1 MIAGDSN
8 HHVRGAALKHFM
20 LTLGVGLC
28 AALPFSTPGYAQ
40 DNPPPVTQT
49 TSTTTTTTTA
59 NSPADPISATFNKA
73 ASNNG
78 STATPAAGAQPANAP
93 AANPA
98 PNPNA
103 NSTDTAA
110 QNGNLPPLPTDK
122 ESLQTLTNA
131 LAADKSGIAEQDQQT
146 KAFNN
151 ALNGIFPLTP
161 EQIKEVMRRMSESQ
175 EAGRAPPA
183 PDPTATVKVE
193 NVSLEPGVTPPLIAV
208 STGYVTTV
216 NLLDVTGQ
224 PWPIQDVVVGGNFQ
238 VTGPNDGNVLRIIPQ
253 TRFGKG
259 NLSVRLV
266 GLSTPVTFRVE
277 SGGPEVYYR
286 YDARIP
292 QSGPAAK
299 QSLIDHGYAGE
310 AGNATLLAVLD
321 GMPPKDSKK
330 MIISGADGRTRGYKL
345 NDQVY
350 LRTPLTLLSPGWD
363 ASVRSADGTNV
374 YMLSD
379 TPVLMLSDNGQM
391 IRAKMSAP
399 PEDAFMPTDLKEGK
413 VTVAVNADGTVATPA
428 GAQTAATPQPL
439 ANQASLNAVT
449 QAAATGAAAGSAA
462 AQTNAQTATAPLPLN
477 RPNSNVQIYSNGSYP
492 SPGANTTNI
501 IYPNNA
507 ATTNNTNG
515 GVK

>member
-1 MIAGDSN
+1 MINGDS
-8 HHVRGAALKHFM
+8 RGETALKKVILSFG
-20 LTLGVGLC
+20 LGMC
-28 AALPFSTPGYAQ
+28 MAAAPLYAQ
-40 DNPPPVTQT
+40 DGNAPV
-49 TSTTTTTTTA
+49 
-59 NSPADPISATFNKA
+59 PADQISATFNKA
-73 ASNNG
+73 SSNNG
-78 STATPAAGAQPANAP
+78 SPATPPAPQAAQNNNQPANAP
-93 AANPA
+93 AAAPA
-98 PNPNA
+98 PNANASPN
-103 NSTDTAA
+103 DTAA
-110 QNGNLPPLPTDK
+110 AENSNLPPLPTDK

-131 LAADKSGIAEQDQQT
+131 LAADKSGITDQDQQT

-151 ALNGIFPLTP
+151 ALNGVFPLSP

-183 PDPTATVKVE
+183 PDPKPTVKVE
-193 NVSLEPGVTPPLIAV
+193 NVSLDPGVTPPLIAV

-216 NLLDVTGQ
+216 NVLDVTGQ

-238 VTGPNDGNVLRIIPQ
+238 VTGPNDANVLRIIPQ

-266 GLSTPVTFRVE
+266 GLTTPVTFRVE

-299 QSLIDHGYAGE
+299 QALIDHGYAGE
-310 AGNATLLAVLD
+310 AGNATLLAILD

-330 MIISGADGRTRGYKL
+330 MIITGSDGRTQAYKI

-350 LRTPLTLLSPGWD
+350 LRTPLALLSPGWD

-374 YMLSD
+374 YQLND
-379 TPVLMLSDNGQM
+379 TPILMLSDNGQM

-399 PEDAFMPTDLKEGK
+399 PEDAFTPTDLTEGK
-413 VTVAVNADGTVATPA
+413 ITVAVNPDGTVASPA
-428 GAQTAATPQPL
+428 AATSAGTNQPL
-439 ANQASLNAVT
+439 ANQATLNPAT
-449 QAAATGAAAGSAA
+449 QTAATATPQPNQAAT
-462 AQTNAQTATAPLPLN
+462 TAPN
-477 RPNSNVQIYSNGSYP
+477 RANSNVQIYPAGAYP
-492 SPGANTTNI
+492 NTGANTTNI

-507 ATTNNTNG
+507 TSANG
-515 GVK
+515 SGR